1 MKSTEII
8 TLIGISLSTIVGSA
22 ALLIGIKNS
31 KKTIYIN
38 SVTASRI
45 RYMQDIRNSIAEFC
59 GLFYR
64 YNLLA
69 RDCKDLSTEKLKI
82 LESADR
88 LKYLIQL
95 YLNPEDKIWDTK
107 IVNLIDSI
115 RNELDNNPDEK
126 IEELILISQ
135 YLLKLEWEGAKLE
148 SQKGRISDKK
158 KQELNKKYADVY
170 KKAKCEWLNSKHES
184 VARKR

>member
-1 MKSTEII
+1 MTWTDTI
-8 TLIGISLSTIVGSA
+8 TLIGISISTIVGSA
-22 ALLIGIKNS
+22 ALFIGIRNS

-64 YNLLA
+64 YNLLT
-69 RDCKDLSTEKLKI
+69 KDSKGLSSEKLKI
-82 LESADR
+82 LESADK

-95 YLNPEDKIWDTK
+95 YLNPEDNVWDTK
-107 IVNLIDSI
+107 IVTLIDSI
-115 RNELDNNPDEK
+115 RNELDNNPEEK

-148 SQKGRISDKK
+148 SQKGILSDKSK
-158 KQELNKKYADVY
+158 KELNKKYANMY
-170 KKAKCEWLNSKHES
+170 NKGKREWIESKYGG
-184 VARKR
+184 A